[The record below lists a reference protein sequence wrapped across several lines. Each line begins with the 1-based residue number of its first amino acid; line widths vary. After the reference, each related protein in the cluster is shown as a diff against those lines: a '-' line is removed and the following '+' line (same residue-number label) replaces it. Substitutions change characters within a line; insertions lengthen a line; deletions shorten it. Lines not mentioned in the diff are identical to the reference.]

1 MFSLNYKIRYAH
13 YRKLQKK
20 TEKHKGENEKSFIT
34 SMLID
39 TLVHLF
45 HTLLNSL
52 QKQDLVV
59 HKVIFKYFLG

>member
-1 MFSLNYKIRYAH
+1 MFSLNCKIRYAH

-20 TEKHKGENEKSFIT
+20 TEKHKGENGKSFIT

-39 TLVHLF
+39 LVHLF
-45 HTLLNSL
+45 HILLNSL